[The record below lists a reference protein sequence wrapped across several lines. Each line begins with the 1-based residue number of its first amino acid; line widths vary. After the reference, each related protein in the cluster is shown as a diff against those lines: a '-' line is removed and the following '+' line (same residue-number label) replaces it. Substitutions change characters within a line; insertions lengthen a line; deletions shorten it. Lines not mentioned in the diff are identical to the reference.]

1 MPPLNCL
8 RPSTLNLYPAMPA
21 PPKPTLEK
29 ILQLLG
35 FPATI
40 EEHILDDG
48 VLLDVKT
55 EDSGRLIG
63 RQGQTLSDLQYITNR
78 LLFQQDP
85 TVPKVTVDVS
95 GYRAQAREALVKKAK
110 DAAEKVRRWGDIVE
124 LEPLSSFDR
133 RIVHHALKDDPD
145 IETHSVE
152 VEGTD
157 RKAML
162 LRPKQK

>member
-1 MPPLNCL
+1 
-8 RPSTLNLYPAMPA
+8 MPA
-21 PPKPTLEK
+21 EPKATLEE
-29 ILQLLG
+29 LLRLLG
-35 FPATI
+35 FDATVH
-40 EEHILDDG
+40 EHHLEDG
-48 VLLDVKT
+48 LFLEVKT

-85 TVPKVTVDVS
+85 SMPKVTVDVG

-110 DAAEKVRRWGDIVE
+110 DAAEKVRRWGDVVE
-124 LEPLSSFDR
+124 LEPLSAFDR
-133 RIVHHALKDDPD
+133 RVVHQALKDDPG

-157 RKAML
+157 KKVIL
-162 LRPKQK
+162 LRPRH